1 MNALANASVSRGDLQ
16 SKFAP
21 RNQTL
26 RRRAGSARLC
36 SKENNDGKC
45 RTFVK

>member
-1 MNALANASVSRGDLQ
+1 MDASARAGRGDLQ

-26 RRRAGSARLC
+26 R
-36 SKENNDGKC
+36 C
-45 RTFVK
+45 RV